1 MADMGR
7 RLSDETGL
15 AGQVLVGVVA
25 WAFVSVACLVTIL
38 MTANHIDERVAFIRN
53 TVSPIDHNLDSV
65 KLLESINARADA
77 INTAA
82 GPLSGQLGTVKDH
95 TDSIRDEAAG
105 IDDTAKSI
113 NTTVHAIDGN
123 VNEIHGS
130 VLSINGLAQ
139 SINGTVHRIDA
150 TAGSINGSAH
160 SIGSSLAAIDATA
173 KVIRGDHNATTLGGG
188 LAGAARR
195 LDVLLGQITGI
206 KGDTGNILTL
216 VGSIQN
222 TAKSID
228 NKMP

>member
-1 MADMGR
+1 MGTMRR
-7 RLSDETGL
+7 RLSDESGL

-65 KLLESINARADA
+65 KLLESVNARADA

-82 GPLSGQLGTVKDH
+82 APLSGQLGTVKDH
-95 TDSIRDEAAG
+95 TDSIRNEAAA

-113 NTTVHAIDGN
+113 NTTVHSIDEN
-123 VNEIHGS
+123 VNDIHGS
-130 VLSINGLAQ
+130 VLSINSLVRG
-139 SINGTVHRIDA
+139 INGTVRDIDA
-150 TAGSINGSAH
+150 NASSINGSVH
-160 SIGSSLAAIDATA
+160 TIDGSITAIDSTA
-173 KVIRGDHNATTLGGG
+173 KSISGDHTASGLGGG

-206 KGDTGNILTL
+206 KGDTGNILSL

-228 NKMP
+228 NKL